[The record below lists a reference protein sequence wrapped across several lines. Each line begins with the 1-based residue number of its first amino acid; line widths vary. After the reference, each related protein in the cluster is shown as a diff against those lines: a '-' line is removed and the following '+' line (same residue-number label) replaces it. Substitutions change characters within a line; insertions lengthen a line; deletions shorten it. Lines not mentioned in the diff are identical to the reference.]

1 MFDTYKLIED
11 LCDQK
16 GINITQMC
24 EEADIARSNM
34 SEYKSGRKKS
44 LGVPILLKIANY
56 FDVTVDYLIGN
67 EKPPVI
73 VSDNGQREIDE
84 IFNSLSPDNRAK
96 LLELARLYL
105 DAQSS
110 NGEKK

>member
-1 MFDTYKLIED
+1 
-11 LCDQK
+11 
-16 GINITQMC
+16 
-24 EEADIARSNM
+24 M
-34 SEYKSGRKKS
+34 S
-44 LGVPILLKIANY
+44 KIAEY
-56 FDVTVDYLIGN
+56 FGVSVDYLLGN
-67 EKPPVI
+67 EKMPAI
-73 VSDNGQREIDE
+73 VSDDGQKEINE